1 MRRNQKVIKN
11 EKNELE
17 IKSYPKKNKQKGEN
31 YRYTKIEIFDYD
43 LVKGCCKCKTIRLKI
58 IF

>member
-17 IKSYPKKNKQKGEN
+17 IKSYTKKTNKKE
-31 YRYTKIEIFDYD
+31 
-43 LVKGCCKCKTIRLKI
+43 KI
-58 IF
+58 IDTPKLKFLTMIW

>member
-31 YRYTKIEIFDYD
+31 YRYTKIECWVSE
-43 LVKGCCKCKTIRLKI
+43 L
-58 IF
+58 

>member
-31 YRYTKIEIFDYD
+31 YRYIKIEIFDYD
-43 LVKGCCKCKTIRLKI
+43 LVKGCC
-58 IF
+58 